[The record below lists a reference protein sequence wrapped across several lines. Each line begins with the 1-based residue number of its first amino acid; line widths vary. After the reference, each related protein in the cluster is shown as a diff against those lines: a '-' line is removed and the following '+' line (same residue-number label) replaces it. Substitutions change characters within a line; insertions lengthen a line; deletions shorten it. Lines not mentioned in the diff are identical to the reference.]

1 MKPPACGSNNCKG
14 RSLGAPTGP
23 LHTLTLTPTT
33 QDACSAAIAALD
45 RLPLC
50 DLILAILLRSN
61 RSCSPHEIMEVI
73 AGAGFEVPDRQMLTQ
88 AIEGELMA
96 ATSSQA
102 PTAFEL
108 RDRGGNRWNLSPAF
122 TAWLMNRGLPRLQ
135 GQMPIF
141 PVATANDG

>member
-23 LHTLTLTPTT
+23 LRTLTLTPTT
-33 QDACSAAIAALD
+33 QDACSAAIAAQD

-73 AGAGFEVPDRQMLTQ
+73 AGAGFEVPDRQHLTQ
-88 AIEGELMA
+88 AIEVELVA
-96 ATSSQA
+96 AA
-102 PTAFEL
+102 RPLATALFEL
-108 RDRGGNRWNLSPAF
+108 QGSRDNHWGLSAVF
-122 TAWLMNRGLPRLQ
+122 TGWLMSTRLPSLRN
-135 GQMPIF
+135 GMSDCPIE
-141 PVATANDG
+141 AANDG